1 VEIALSFWVYDL
13 VIEMIIILMGVS
25 GCGKTTIGKQLAQE
39 LNWPFYD
46 GDDFHPR
53 ANVEKMRSGIPL
65 TDDDRDP
72 WLATLQNLILE
83 KLRGNQ
89 PAILACSALKQKYRD
104 RLQVDREN
112 VRLVFLQ
119 GDFATIAARLA
130 ARTNHYMN
138 PNLLASQFAALEEP
152 NDALVV
158 NIAQTP
164 EAILTRIKMEL
175 QL

>member
-1 VEIALSFWVYDL
+1 M
-13 VIEMIIILMGVS
+13 EMIIILMGVT

-53 ANVEKMRSGIPL
+53 ANVEKMRAGIPL

-72 WLATLQNLILE
+72 WLAALQNLILE
-83 KLRGNQ
+83 KLHVQ
-89 PAILACSALKQKYRD
+89 QSAIIACSALKQKYRG
-104 RLQVDREN
+104 RLQVDHEN
-112 VRLVFLQ
+112 VRFVFLQ
-119 GDFATIAARLA
+119 GDFVTIAERLA

-152 NDALVV
+152 HDALAV
-158 NIAQTP
+158 NVAQTP
-164 EAILTRIKMEL
+164 AAIVSRIKMEF

>member
-1 VEIALSFWVYDL
+1 
-13 VIEMIIILMGVS
+13 MIIILMGVT

-46 GDDFHPR
+46 GDDFHPP
-53 ANVEKMRSGIPL
+53 ANVEKMRAGIPL
-65 TDDDRDP
+65 TDEDRAP

-83 KLRGNQ
+83 KLRANQ
-89 PAILACSALKQKYRD
+89 PAIIACSALKQKYRD
-104 RLQVDREN
+104 RLQVDREK
-112 VRLVFLQ
+112 VRFVFLQ
-119 GDFATIAARLA
+119 GDYATIGERLA

-152 NDALVV
+152 HDALVV
-158 NIAQTP
+158 NVAQTP
-164 EAILTRIKMEL
+164 AAIVSRIKMEF

>member
-1 VEIALSFWVYDL
+1 M
-13 VIEMIIILMGVS
+13 IEMIIILMGVS

-39 LNWPFYD
+39 LSWPFYD

-65 TDDDRDP
+65 TDEDREP
-72 WLATLQNLILE
+72 WLASLQNLIIE
-83 KLRGNQ
+83 KLRAKQ

-104 RLQVDREN
+104 RLQVDRKN

-119 GDFATIAARLA
+119 GDFATIAERLA

-152 NDALVV
+152 HDALVV
-158 NIAQTP
+158 NVAQTP
-164 EAILTRIKMEL
+164 EAILAHIKTEL

>member
-1 VEIALSFWVYDL
+1 MA
-13 VIEMIIILMGVS
+13 MIIILMGVT
-25 GCGKTTIGKQLAQE
+25 GCGKTTIGKRLAQE
-39 LNWPFYD
+39 LHWPFYD

-65 TDDDRDP
+65 TDEDRDP

-83 KLRGNQ
+83 RLRAQQ

-112 VRLVFLQ
+112 VCLVFLQ
-119 GDFATIAARLA
+119 GDYATISARLA
-130 ARTNHYMN
+130 ARKNHYMN

-152 NDALVV
+152 HDALRI
-158 NIAQTP
+158 NIAQRP
-164 EAILTRIKMEL
+164 ETIVSQIKLAL

>member
-1 VEIALSFWVYDL
+1 L
-13 VIEMIIILMGVS
+13 IIILMGVS
-25 GCGKTTIGKQLAQE
+25 GCGKTTIGKQLSHE

-83 KLRGNQ
+83 KLRAKQ

-104 RLQVDREN
+104 RLQVDRAS

-119 GDFATIAARLA
+119 GDFATIAERLA

-138 PNLLASQFAALEEP
+138 PQLLASQFDALEEP
-152 NDALVV
+152 NDALRI
-158 NIAQTP
+158 NIAQSP
-164 EAILTRIKMEL
+164 GAIVTQIKMAL
-175 QL
+175 QLGGENDHAPQNQTGK

>member
-1 VEIALSFWVYDL
+1 
-13 VIEMIIILMGVS
+13 MIIILMGVT
-25 GCGKTTIGKQLAQE
+25 GCGKTTIGKQLAHE
-39 LNWPFYD
+39 LSWPFYD

-53 ANVEKMRSGIPL
+53 ANVEKMCSGIPL

-83 KLRGNQ
+83 KLRAMQ

-119 GDFATIAARLA
+119 GDFATIAERLA

-152 NDALVV
+152 HDALVV
-158 NIAQTP
+158 DIAQSP
-164 EAILTRIKMEL
+164 ESIVSRIRMEL
-175 QL
+175 EL

>member
-1 VEIALSFWVYDL
+1 
-13 VIEMIIILMGVS
+13 MIIILMGVT

-39 LNWPFYD
+39 LKWPFYD
-46 GDDFHPR
+46 GDDFHPM
-53 ANVEKMRSGIPL
+53 ANVEKMRAGIPL
-65 TDDDRDP
+65 TDEDRDP
-72 WLATLQNLILE
+72 WLAALQDLILE
-83 KLRGNQ
+83 KLRANQ

-104 RLQVDREN
+104 RLHVDREKIRI
-112 VRLVFLQ
+112 VYLQ
-119 GDFATIAARLA
+119 GDYATIAERLA

-164 EAILTRIKMEL
+164 EAILAGIKIEL

>member
-1 VEIALSFWVYDL
+1 
-13 VIEMIIILMGVS
+13 MILILMGVT

-65 TDDDRDP
+65 TDEDRDP
-72 WLATLQNLILE
+72 WLAILQNLIRE
-83 KLRGNQ
+83 KIGARQ

-104 RLQVDREN
+104 RLQVDPQD
-112 VRLVFLQ
+112 VRFVFLQ
-119 GDFATIAARLA
+119 GDFDTITQRLA

-138 PNLLASQFAALEEP
+138 PNLLKSQFEALEEP

-158 NIAQTP
+158 NIDATP
-164 EAILTRIKMEL
+164 EAMSARIKTEL
-175 QL
+175 QLQG

>member
-1 VEIALSFWVYDL
+1 
-13 VIEMIIILMGVS
+13 MIIILMGVS

-39 LNWPFYD
+39 LSWPFYD

-72 WLATLQNLILE
+72 WLATLKNLILE
-83 KLRGNQ
+83 KLRANQ

-119 GDFATIAARLA
+119 GGFATIAERLA

-152 NDALVV
+152 HDALVV
-158 NIAQTP
+158 DIAQSP
-164 EAILTRIKMEL
+164 ESIVSRIRMEL
-175 QL
+175 QLQGENDHASQN